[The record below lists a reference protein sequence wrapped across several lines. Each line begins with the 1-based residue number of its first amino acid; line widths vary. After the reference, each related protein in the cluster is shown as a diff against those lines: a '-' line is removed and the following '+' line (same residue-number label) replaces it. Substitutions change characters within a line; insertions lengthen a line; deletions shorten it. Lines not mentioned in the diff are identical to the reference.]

1 MTDITLE
8 ILIGCIP
15 PVLWNLVFFA
25 TKVGTEENKIF
36 ARHSFDWSTISLE
49 IMMHSLRLFIRGIC
63 AEFQLASILFIVRTE
78 ILYTHCNFTTLTF
91 FPNMEILH

>member
-1 MTDITLE
+1 MTGTTLE

-25 TKVGTEENKIF
+25 TKVKKRMKFSLVIRLTGTP
-36 ARHSFDWSTISLE
+36 ISQE
-49 IMMHSLRLFIRGIC
+49 IMMHSLQLFIRGIC

-78 ILYTHCNFTTLTF
+78 ILYTHCNFITLTL

>member
-25 TKVGTEENKIF
+25 TKVGKEESEIF
-36 ARHSFDWSTISLE
+36 VRHPFDWST
-49 IMMHSLRLFIRGIC
+49 HF
-63 AEFQLASILFIVRTE
+63 TE
-78 ILYTHCNFTTLTF
+78 N
-91 FPNMEILH
+91 

>member
-25 TKVGTEENKIF
+25 TKVGKEKSEIF
-36 ARHSFDWSTISLE
+36 VRHPFDWST
-49 IMMHSLRLFIRGIC
+49 HF
-63 AEFQLASILFIVRTE
+63 TE
-78 ILYTHCNFTTLTF
+78 N
-91 FPNMEILH
+91 